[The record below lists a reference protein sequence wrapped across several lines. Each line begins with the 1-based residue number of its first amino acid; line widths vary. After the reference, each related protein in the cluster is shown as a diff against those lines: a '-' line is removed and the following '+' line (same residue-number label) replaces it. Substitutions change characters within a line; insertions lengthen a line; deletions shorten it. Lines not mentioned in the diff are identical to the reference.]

1 MEFVASCQKENKMR
15 ALAPVIKILFLLI
28 TIQAF
33 SAAVAQE
40 RTFQMFQVM
49 DMPREFNLNQ
59 SSSCRLEFQEEWI
72 IDPTGSSISKTVI
85 SLEFPCED
93 QSSTATLPEGTTR
106 LRNLSFEFS
115 FLDLP
120 EQMAKEIQLAIIA
133 LVNNSYPFPDYY
145 DPQKQ
150 LLSVYFH
157 EDWSIDDDPLVFTKK
172 VRALSPVIWQQ
183 RQTAEGEPLHD
194 AETGYPVYYKLKLE
208 RIELRQP

>member
-1 MEFVASCQKENKMR
+1 MRTASPGLR
-15 ALAPVIKILFLLI
+15 ILIFLLAMPCYNS
-28 TIQAF
+28 T
-33 SAAVAQE
+33 VAQE
-40 RTFQMFQVM
+40 RTFHMFQVM

-59 SSSCRLEFQEEWI
+59 GSSCRLEFQEEWI
-72 IDPTGSSISKTVI
+72 IDPMGSSISKTVI
-85 SLEFPCED
+85 SFEFPCED
-93 QSSTATLPEGTTR
+93 RSSTATLPEGTTR
-106 LRNLSFEFS
+106 LRKLSFEFS

-120 EQMAKEIQLAIIA
+120 EQMSKEIQLAIIA

-183 RQTAEGEPLHD
+183 RQTAEGEPIHD
-194 AETGYPVYYKLKLE
+194 AATGYPVYYKLTLE